1 MKNFL
6 FLIFLAFP
14 FFVFSQDELYQSTRD
29 DLNYGEFRP
38 NNLAPRYGIAEKPG
52 KLLGNIHLD
61 TTFRKSA
68 IVFFK
73 EVVKRYDPNASDSIS
88 GYKMRINLLEKL
100 VEFQIGELVKGIDF
114 KAIKKIQTFD
124 IRGNVLKTYLH
135 SSVEGPKNYAEDS
148 FFEVVYEGKHL
159 KVISLPILKKKEP
172 TYHVALSIG
181 DKNAYYYLK
190 TIYFSKLND
199 GEWQETNLNK
209 KSWLEITNTKAEKM
223 ESYLKEYHII
233 MNNEEA
239 LKSFCQY
246 FDQLNNI

>member
-1 MKNFL
+1 MKNIL
-6 FLIFLAFP
+6 FLTFLAFP
-14 FFVFSQDELYQSTRD
+14 FLAFSQDELYQSTRD

-61 TTFRKSA
+61 TTFRKST

-73 EVVKRYDPNASDSIS
+73 EVVKRYDPKASDSIS

-100 VEFQIGELVKGIDF
+100 VEFQIGGLVKGIDF
-114 KAIKKIQTFD
+114 KAIKKIQTID
-124 IRGNVLKTYLH
+124 INGNVLKTYLH
-135 SSVEGPKNYAEDS
+135 SSVEGPKNYLDDS
-148 FFEVVYEGKHL
+148 FFEVIYEGKHL

-172 TYHVALSIG
+172 SYHVALSIG

-209 KSWLEITNTKAEKM
+209 KSWLEITNTKAAKM
-223 ESYLKEYHII
+223 ETYLKEYHII
-233 MNNEEA
+233 MNNEES

-246 FDQLNNI
+246 FEKLNNI